1 MRTAALLRGIVV
13 LLVSVLTL
21 FLASRFVS
29 SERKLNGVKY
39 LAEPEVKRPLCDSQI
54 RCPANHFSFKIVSGA
69 ASVVGPSICFN
80 NKVIMNGIMN
90 NIGRGLNIALINAST
105 GELLLTDFFD
115 MWSGNIKL
123 LVDFLLSVKPG
134 TIFLLASFDDPATK
148 MTDEARTLISELGS
162 SFIHSVNFRDNWIF
176 VGAKPIKEKSPFE
189 QVMKNDK
196 AKNKYGNWPEAVEME
211 GCVPRKPD

>member
-90 NIGRGLNIALINAST
+90 NIGRGLNIALIN
-105 GELLLTDFFD
+105 D
-115 MWSGNIKL
+115 IKL